1 MLTNNTTII
10 IIVYIRIVISSAL
23 PSPDIIVTKPPI
35 INIGAAILTTANTNL
50 FKKEY
55 MLIIVESLKGIIF
68 SKKRIS
74 FII

>member
-10 IIVYIRIVISSAL
+10 IIVYIRIVSSSA
-23 PSPDIIVTKPPI
+23 SPAPDMIVTKPPI
-35 INIGAAILTTANTNL
+35 KNIGAAILTIANTNL

-68 SKKRIS
+68 SKKRIN